1 MLNRVLINRFVPIT
15 VSPRTRRPKLE
26 TDSKKGK
33 IPLAPLPDA
42 SVRYG
47 RLIEKPAT
55 TYQGQEVGEVL
66 KDLLT
71 SGPISRT
78 SSDISVSVDFGHKM
92 VHLVRMRLLRS
103 SSFVDEFDV
112 ITVVLRPLAVGFC
125 HGYDQTLQFCP
136 DDRLIGQRGQ
146 IIKLTLGYPEFKSET
161 WHREKQS
168 QEARQAS

>member
-1 MLNRVLINRFVPIT
+1 
-15 VSPRTRRPKLE
+15 LE
-26 TDSKKGK
+26 TDSKKAK
-33 IPLAPLPDA
+33 KPLVELDI

-47 RLIEKPAT
+47 RLTEKPAP
-55 TYQGQEVGEVL
+55 TYQGQAVGEVL

-103 SSFVDEFDV
+103 SSFVGAFGV

-125 HGYDQTLQFCP
+125 HGHDQTFQFCP

-168 QEARQAS
+168 QEVKQAS